1 MTMDG
6 DPSGVLLRGQD
17 IMLEMLRQVQ
27 GYFRTNDPSKKTEG
41 WRNLDR
47 AAMTAICSSRIS
59 HILDSEDDPAM
70 LTGTDNEEDNQGQ
83 QVLEHAVIQ
92 EILLGLVEKRLHTTQ
107 LQVTQGPVDVQFL
120 KQQFVTMARDSEH
133 ELSVSNNNSDD
144 VRDAK
149 VLAFWALD
157 DLDKQSSV
165 SHLRDTIR
173 SQDATIQAMLRELNA
188 LRTGSY
194 GSNDR
199 QMSLTGD
206 NDDSVGTI
214 GKFNWSPTS
223 STYGDDDQP
232 HTSHHRNVDAS
243 IEELRS
249 SVHANY
255 RDNVDM
261 LHEHIQHL
269 ETQLQDAARHVADV
283 TKLNHQLKLQVAQQV
298 APSNGNN
305 ATGYVDAM
313 SGLQRQVQD
322 LEVALDAATAHSRAL
337 ESELAVPSANLAYLS
352 RQNALLQQRVVIYKK
367 ELDDQVA
374 GQQLLH
380 KHVNAEG
387 LEHSTECH
395 HRFDGVC
402 NDLIESLRAEILHG
416 RDLHRSDLIDL
427 LDQLSDLARENHALR
442 ESGSVEPG
450 QSSPTKAIDDTL
462 ERVARNLHAE
472 NGQLAEQLRS
482 YEATIAATDGQMAQL
497 RQEREAQEV
506 EVDLLLQKLN
516 PMVAAHEAVM
526 EERKAMEAD
535 LARREQT
542 IQALQTNVYEMKRE
556 IKIISADV
564 DAIVEEKEIMQ
575 EELDELRKRPVVHE
589 SLEAAEAE
597 TRPLRRSVSMKDQT
611 IQETKA
617 RVAELERRLN
627 NDKSEYAKAVVERDH
642 AIEALQKKVFE
653 YKREVNVLT
662 DDLDSIYEEKHE
674 VEQKLD
680 QVETQL
686 VNAQEELAEL
696 DRVVAELRIDVDRW
710 REAYELARMQHEEE
724 RQHVMR
730 WDAVVRAQL
739 ESMQG
744 TSQEWAATQSET
756 RAKYDSDVANLKGQV
771 LSLQDS
777 LALLT
782 TSEEML
788 MKQLQDMAAAKATI
802 ESDKSSLESQFAVLE
817 GQHRA
822 KEAAW
827 SVELRDLQRLHDD
840 AVTSWDATWQ
850 STVQA
855 HDAAISVERDEKAAV
870 VADLQRTMD
879 ELNASRLA
887 LSDDVDRLRLEKQ
900 AEVDGLKATRDE
912 FLAQSDELAAEV
924 AKWKAVVDALTL
936 EKSTALERVETLEQ
950 HLDESLRQCAQFE
963 AEMERHQKEFVEGR
977 NHLNATVAALTESEQ
992 RLQQNVDELSNAKA
1006 VADDR
1011 VTDLQRQLDAAT
1023 ESYNVLHGEA
1033 AAHVADKT
1041 ALRDNVESLQQLSEQ
1056 LQAAHDAVEAQLT
1069 HSDSV
1074 CKALEVSVAEKKQAA
1089 ATQDKVIADLTAR
1102 LDQLSSSEQ
1111 ELLQKLQ
1118 SLTQEK
1124 SVLEQQMPETVRQ
1137 LATLSRSHSEL
1148 ETMSQSVQSENNRL
1162 KDLVETLSKEKAAEE
1177 HKMVNLQEVAEQFES
1192 ELAAVTFDRD
1202 SSMTKVSVLESAV
1215 AKKDGDIAQLEVLLQ
1230 RFKDKVATLKAS
1242 QSKLK
1247 ADIDAANTHLATMEH
1262 DHETTVQA
1270 LEATEMELEGQL
1282 QTKEWEIQGLQTQVV
1297 ELTAAWTA
1305 TKDTMA
1311 ADKQRFEANQLHLE
1325 GQIQANELKIQD
1337 LLAQLSALT
1346 AKWQAVVSTN
1356 ESLAGEKQR
1365 LTTTL
1370 EQGEGLVQAK
1380 DAQVQAL
1387 QTQLDHVTAQLNDVA
1402 MSKDVLTSEAQ
1413 LRQQEDMS
1421 KLESLERALAQS
1433 KADLDAAA
1441 TDKHDAVARLQQLLD
1456 RFKDKVAQLTA
1467 SEASVTNQLDVVSAA
1482 LKAKT
1487 GAASDLQRQ
1496 VDTLGSDLEDALHQV
1511 DVLRREN
1518 AAFSDESV
1526 ALSAQIVSLT
1536 AAQVQSQEQVAEL
1549 TSSVSD
1555 KVNELAKLQAL
1566 VDRFKEKVAALT
1578 SSEAKLMLELTQ
1590 LHDDKQTLEMTLPE
1604 QMEKLASLSRSHGEL
1619 EVAKKVADDAN
1630 EQLKAKLAAV
1640 ELEKATVSAEREV
1653 LASQLAAQVATYK
1666 DLEAS
1671 LVQKEN
1677 QISTLQVLLDRFKDK
1692 VAALTKSETS
1702 LAQQLTAVRDE
1713 KDELE
1718 MHLLPATQEKVASL
1732 SRSHSEL
1739 ESSSSRIHAENQR
1752 LQEAL
1757 DTLTRDHDDHI
1768 RACNA
1773 RDASMTAERRGL
1785 VDQITELESEMNDNH
1800 TKRMELQA
1808 SVSYKEDQVA
1818 KLQLLVQRFKEKV
1831 SALTKSEDTM
1841 TKQVMLLAQ
1850 EKTALEMSV
1859 PDHQAKIASLSRA
1872 QAELNDAVQ
1881 ALQTQ
1886 NAQLTSD
1893 LDAFKAQK
1901 AQWVATDAA
1910 FSADKAALDAK
1921 VADLE
1926 AQLEASA
1933 ASREQLD
1940 ATKEAQDQLTHR
1952 LQEELKTL
1960 HDELKRAIDERDA
1973 WRNQV
1978 PEKDHELASLSRSH
1992 TDLESSAQSL
2002 RRQNDRLTAE
2012 LERLVSELDTR
2023 TEELNDEASRCS
2035 EAKAAE
2041 VRVAEQLVAAQ
2052 QQWNV
2057 QTTAWQAELV
2067 AKEEEI
2073 SHLQELFNDEVRTL
2087 KADEALATDRYDEL
2101 AQVHMEL
2108 SRVHDELADKCN
2120 MLELQLDN
2128 ATKELADSDATYKL
2142 TCAELNT
2149 KLFTLEELLSK
2160 KDAVVLDL
2168 HASVTT
2174 LTANVAS
2181 LQQLLDEKVAL
2192 IGQLERL
2199 LATRPTTAT
2208 TSEPLSL
2215 PDEYALILSENEQ
2228 LRLGQENLNT
2238 IVGVLKDQLADAQD
2252 VPAQGALPS
2261 SVASFVQD
2269 VSPVLGLQATMSS
2282 DRDWSLEDLQS
2293 SLQNV
2298 QASIHAISASKSTRG
2313 RMTTTLDDDDA
2324 MMNVGDLDGSTN
2336 SNGSSGTW
2344 LKAIEEANDLND
2356 KAQTLNQ
2363 QVHRSR
2369 DIGGG
2374 EQPVAMVSLFPDG
2387 VGKDI
2392 MSVVLEIVATFDD
2405 KDTDASGHDEGDTAP
2420 NQNNIART
2428 LRSAWQFRQR
2438 LLRQL
2443 VAAMHEVHP
2452 LSPSLPREGQVDTWQ
2467 QDMARSVVVSE
2478 AQHHALNHAFLTMHH
2493 LLYPAQVANASM
2505 DLAKWADY
2513 TTSAEFADN
2522 LRQYSTRM
2530 DALERDS
2537 DDVHDVV
2544 LPFLAGFTTTDDENE
2559 NDVQTNDAHPAEA
2572 TSKRGPLA
2580 KGVHRVQ
2587 EVLDHMSEA
2596 LATMHTALT
2605 NASTAENS
2613 TASAIGL
2620 PQNPEG
2626 WIQYIRSQP
2635 FAELVHTHQA
2645 LSKQLCKALR
2655 VLCDTHTN
2663 AVSVPT
2669 SSATP
2674 PLATSNKNPCSTPI
2688 LKQEVATTA
2697 TLDVPS
2703 RDDDIAGWGEFVSSQ
2718 AFVNWV
2724 ASLQG
2729 STHAASTSETQAMCD
2744 ALQNMH
2750 AVLWPREAMQPSMD
2764 ASDWAAYIH
2773 SQPFVDMLR
2782 QCAGQGHH
2790 KAICAALHKM
2800 HLAIAT
2806 TADVPLSTRSMDLPR
2821 WTEYIASDKFDS
2833 HLRQYTTRLQDIE
2846 RESQVL
2852 CDELDEMHHHLMA
2865 PNRPDD
2871 LVDDV
2876 PHGRKDMAQWHQYI
2890 QTQEFADT
2898 MAQYAQRQEALEADS
2913 HDLHAKVVPLLIK
2926 HVPTSTSTNVDD
2938 LVRAFE
2944 STQAPSSDEW
2954 TRQDA
2959 AITTLTETVARLR
2972 QLCGLAATTSG
2983 SGPPS
2988 QMKITPTLS
2997 MHTHIEQLDVL
3008 VNDLTE
3014 VETTLATLPSPPS
3027 DLTQLVAMMQR
3038 QQGTA
3043 VLSSSADEN
3052 SVSPDDAHVLQL
3064 RNILSRLQQY
3074 QKKWTDWRRHHQDG
3088 TVSEDTMDYATN
3100 DDEIEKQ
3107 AEFHVNASEVL
3118 QAMELANECQIA
3130 AIHVL
3135 ETHNRSCVAKT
3146 RVEIAT
3152 KCSVQRAFLRWKHK
3166 SAMDSVKKSHADEL
3180 KSLKDKMKPHATSS
3194 DEIEKLKE
3202 IQLLQLIRFRKQ
3214 ALAEQ
3219 AKVRAD
3225 TRAATTEEMIEVCD
3239 ESKTSGGRRQQ
3250 QLSRSQLR
3258 QPGYELRR
3266 QQRRRD
3272 SLSGQSSVGAPTPV
3286 KKAVTHERVGFG
3298 SGVSRHFTPPPP
3310 AHSKS
3315 TDPSSTSCLTT
3326 IEHWKQQNAKITKH
3340 VERTMKR

>member
-165 SHLRDTIR
+165 AHLRDTIR

-374 GQQLLH
+374 GQQLRH

-427 LDQLSDLARENHALR
+427 LDQLSDLTRENHALR

-642 AIEALQKKVFE
+642 AIETLQKKLFE

-788 MKQLQDMAAAKATI
+788 MKQLQDMAATKATI

-827 SVELRDLQRLHDD
+827 GVELRD
-840 AVTSWDATWQ
+840 
-850 STVQA
+850 
-855 HDAAISVERDEKAAV
+855 
-870 VADLQRTMD
+870 M
-879 ELNASRLA
+879 
-887 LSDDVDRLRLEKQ
+887 
-900 AEVDGLKATRDE
+900 
-912 FLAQSDELAAEV
+912 
-924 AKWKAVVDALTL
+924 LT
-936 EKSTALERVETLEQ
+936 
-950 HLDESLRQCAQFE
+950 
-963 AEMERHQKEFVEGR
+963 
-977 NHLNATVAALTESEQ
+977 
-992 RLQQNVDELSNAKA
+992 
-1006 VADDR
+1006 
-1011 VTDLQRQLDAAT
+1011 
-1023 ESYNVLHGEA
+1023 
-1033 AAHVADKT
+1033 
-1041 ALRDNVESLQQLSEQ
+1041 
-1056 LQAAHDAVEAQLT
+1056 
-1069 HSDSV
+1069 
-1074 CKALEVSVAEKKQAA
+1074 
-1089 ATQDKVIADLTAR
+1089 
-1102 LDQLSSSEQ
+1102 
-1111 ELLQKLQ
+1111 
-1118 SLTQEK
+1118 
-1124 SVLEQQMPETVRQ
+1124 
-1137 LATLSRSHSEL
+1137 
-1148 ETMSQSVQSENNRL
+1148 
-1162 KDLVETLSKEKAAEE
+1162 
-1177 HKMVNLQEVAEQFES
+1177 
-1192 ELAAVTFDRD
+1192 
-1202 SSMTKVSVLESAV
+1202 
-1215 AKKDGDIAQLEVLLQ
+1215 
-1230 RFKDKVATLKAS
+1230 
-1242 QSKLK
+1242 
-1247 ADIDAANTHLATMEH
+1247 
-1262 DHETTVQA
+1262 
-1270 LEATEMELEGQL
+1270 
-1282 QTKEWEIQGLQTQVV
+1282 
-1297 ELTAAWTA
+1297 AWTA

-1356 ESLAGEKQR
+1356 VSLASEKQR

-1536 AAQVQSQEQVAEL
+1536 AAHVQSQEQVAEL

-1752 LQEAL
+1752 LQETL

-1872 QAELNDAVQ
+1872 QVELNDAVQ

-1992 TDLESSAQSL
+1992 SDLESSAQSL

-2120 MLELQLDN
+2120 MLELQLEN
-2128 ATKELADSDATYKL
+2128 ATKELAESDATYKL

-2405 KDTDASGHDEGDTAP
+2405 KDTDTSGHDEGDTAP

-2537 DDVHDVV
+2537 DDVRDVV

-2559 NDVQTNDAHPAEA
+2559 NDVQTNDVHPAEA

-2729 STHAASTSETQAMCD
+2729 STHSASTSETQAMCD

-2944 STQAPSSDEW
+2944 STQPPSSDEW
-2954 TRQDA
+2954 ARQDA

-2983 SGPPS
+2983 SGSPS
-2988 QMKITPTLS
+2988 QMKTTPTLS

-3088 TVSEDTMDYATN
+3088 TVSEDTMDDASN

-3298 SGVSRHFTPPPP
+3298 SGVSRHFTSPPP